1 MATNIFYKKELDKIA
16 KKLKT
21 LAVAGAPRSLKGSR
35 GNPPGNLKDK
45 LNSYNTLAKMVVDRG
60 GGRGAIE
67 FETVPPDA
75 KYGQFWN
82 PPATS
87 KSKTKN
93 RPEFGFADKALGMV
107 DSEIDAY
114 VKEVEALIVLQI
126 QAELKDI

>member
-21 LAVAGAPRSLKGSR
+21 LAVAGAPYKT
-35 GNPPGNLKDK
+35 GNLKSK

-60 GGRGAIE
+60 GGRAAIE
-67 FETVPPDA
+67 FETGPPGA
-75 KYGQFWN
+75 TYGQFWN

-93 RPEFGFADKALGMV
+93 RPEFGFADKALGML

-114 VKEVEALIVLQI
+114 VKEVEALIILQI
-126 QAELKDI
+126 EAELKDI

>member
-21 LAVAGAPRSLKGSR
+21 LAVALAPYKT
-35 GNPPGNLKDK
+35 GNLKDK
-45 LNSYNTLAKMVVDRG
+45 LNSYNTLDKMVVDRG
-60 GGRGAIE
+60 GGRAGIE
-67 FETVPPDA
+67 FETGPPGA
-75 KYGQFWN
+75 VYGRFWN
-82 PPATS
+82 PPSTS

-93 RPEFGFADKALGMV
+93 RPEFGFADKALGGV

-114 VKEVEALIVLQI
+114 VKEVEALIILQI

>member
-21 LAVAGAPRSLKGSR
+21 LAVAGAPISLKGSR
-35 GNPPGNLKDK
+35 GNPPGNLKSK
-45 LNSYNTLAKMVVDRG
+45 LSSYNTLDRMVVDMG
-60 GGRGAIE
+60 GGRAEIV
-67 FETVPPDA
+67 FETGPPGA
-75 KYGQFWN
+75 TYGQFWN

-93 RPEFGFADKALGMV
+93 RPEFGFADKALGGV

-114 VKEVEALIVLQI
+114 VREVEALIISQI
-126 QAELKDI
+126 QSELQDI

>member
-21 LAVAGAPRSLKGSR
+21 SAVDGAPISLKGSR
-35 GNPPGNLKDK
+35 GNPPGNLKSK
-45 LNSYNTLAKMVVDRG
+45 LSSYNTLDRMVVDMG
-60 GGRGAIE
+60 GGRAEIV
-67 FETVPPDA
+67 FETGPPGA
-75 KYGQFWN
+75 TYGQFWN

-93 RPEFGFADKALGMV
+93 RPEFGFADKALGEV

-114 VKEVEALIVLQI
+114 IKDVEALIISQI
-126 QAELKDI
+126 QAELNDI

>member
-21 LAVAGAPRSLKGSR
+21 LAVAGAPRKT
-35 GNPPGNLKDK
+35 GNLKDK

-60 GGRGAIE
+60 GGRAAID
-67 FETVPPDA
+67 FETGPPGA
-75 KYGQFWN
+75 TYGQFWN

-93 RPEFGFADKALGMV
+93 RPEFGFADKALGML
-107 DSEIDAY
+107 DSEINAY
-114 VKEVEALIVLQI
+114 VKEVEALIALQI
-126 QAELKDI
+126 EAELTDI

>member
-21 LAVAGAPRSLKGSR
+21 LAVAGAPISLKGSR
-35 GNPPGNLKDK
+35 GNPPGNLKSK
-45 LNSYNTLAKMVVDRG
+45 LSSYNTLDRMVVDMG
-60 GGRGAIE
+60 GGRAEIV
-67 FETVPPDA
+67 FETGPPGA
-75 KYGQFWN
+75 TYGQFWN

-93 RPEFGFADKALGMV
+93 RPEFGFADKALGML

-114 VKEVEALIVLQI
+114 IKDVEALIISQI

>member
-21 LAVAGAPRSLKGSR
+21 LAVAGAPHKT
-35 GNPPGNLKDK
+35 GNLKDK

-60 GGRGAIE
+60 GGRASIE
-67 FETVPPDA
+67 FETGPPGA
-75 KYGQFWN
+75 TYGQFWN

-93 RPEFGFADKALGMV
+93 RPEFGFADKALGML

-114 VKEVEALIVLQI
+114 VKEVEALIILQI
-126 QAELKDI
+126 EAELKDI

>member
-21 LAVAGAPRSLKGSR
+21 LAVAKAPQSLKGTKR
-35 GNPPGNLKDK
+35 RRPGNLKDK
-45 LNSYNTLAKMVVDRG
+45 LNSYNTLDKMVVDRG
-60 GGRGAIE
+60 GGRAGIE
-67 FETVPPDA
+67 FETGPPGA
-75 KYGQFWN
+75 VYGRFWN
-82 PPATS
+82 PPSTS

-93 RPEFGFADKALGMV
+93 RPEFGFADKALGGV

-114 VKEVEALIVLQI
+114 VKEVEALIILQI